1 MHTTSDLYFRVV
13 HQSES
18 LMENFAREKETS

>member
-1 MHTTSDLYFRVV
+1 MHATLDLYFRVV

-18 LMENFAREKETS
+18 LMEKFAREKETS